1 MLKKLVAGLLVAG
14 ALVTATPAKANSDV
28 GLAIVGGLMGGFIIN
43 EALQPR
49 VYVAPQPYYRQ
60 EYIPPPVYY
69 APPPVYYREPI
80 CRYEYYRDYWG
91 NTQAQRVCY

>member
-1 MLKKLVAGLLVAG
+1 MFKKILATAVIGATLLSVQ
-14 ALVTATPAKANSDV
+14 PAKADDMA
-28 GLAIVGGLMGGFIIN
+28 LAIIGGVMGGFIIN

-69 APPPVYYREPI
+69 APPPVYYRPS
-80 CRYEYYRDYWG
+80 CHTEYFYDSWG
-91 NTQAQRVCY
+91 NIRGQRVCY

>member
-1 MLKKLVAGLLVAG
+1 MFKKFL
-14 ALVTATPAKANSDV
+14 ATVVIGTTLMSVQPAKADDMA
-28 GLAIVGGLMGGFIIN
+28 LAIIGGVMGGFIIN

-69 APPPVYYREPI
+69 APPPVYYRPS
-80 CRYEYYRDYWG
+80 CHTEYFYDNWG
-91 NTQAQRVCY
+91 NVRGQRVCY